1 MSITVFYKLLAI
13 IIVVALGWVVGKT
26 KWLNHGNPGADPA
39 RTLSNAALYI
49 FIPALLFRTT
59 ARINFSTLPWGTLAA
74 FFVPVVLM
82 MLLIYAWQRRWNQRG
97 RLPVA
102 APSVRAIS
110 ASFGNTVQVGIPM
123 AAALFGEAG
132 LAIHITIVSLHALV
146 LLTVLTALVELDLA
160 RERRQQGTAERQ
172 LLGTLGTTAR
182 NTVIHPVVLPV
193 LCGLVWNAT
202 GWPLPAVID
211 EILSTLGQAVVPLC
225 LVLIGMSLAHF
236 GVRESA
242 KGAGVISALKLGLL
256 PALVLAIG
264 HWGMGLSGLPLSVVV
279 MAAALPV
286 GSNALIF
293 AQRYQTMEAEATAAV
308 VFSTLGFA
316 LTAPLWLAVLSA
328 TH

>member
-1 MSITVFYKLLAI
+1 MSIAVFYKLLAI
-13 IIVVALGWVVGKT
+13 IAVVALGWVVGKT
-26 KWLNHGNPGADPA
+26 KWLSHGATGGDPA
-39 RTLSNAALYI
+39 RTLSNAALYL

-59 ARINFSTLPWGTLAA
+59 ARIDFRTLPWGTLAA
-74 FFVPVVLM
+74 FFVPVVLA
-82 MLLIYAWQRRWNQRG
+82 MLLIYAWQRRWNRTG
-97 RLPVA
+97 RLPIA

-110 ASFGNTVQVGIPM
+110 ASFGNTVQVGVPM

-146 LLTVLTALVELDLA
+146 LLTVLTSLVELDLA
-160 RERRQQGTAERQ
+160 RERRRQGTTDAH
-172 LLGTLGTTAR
+172 LWATLGITAR

-193 LCGLVWNAT
+193 LCGLVWNVI

-211 EILSTLGQAVVPLC
+211 EILATLGQAVVPLC
-225 LVLIGMSLAHF
+225 LVLIGLSLAQH
-236 GVRESA
+236 GMHESV
-242 KGAGVISALKLGLL
+242 KGAGVISAIKLLAL

-264 HWGMGLSGLPLSVVV
+264 HWGMGLSGIPLSVVV

-293 AQRYQTMEAEATAAV
+293 SQRYRTLEAETTAATV
-308 VFSTLGFA
+308 VSTVAFA